1 MTLRSVALLAVAL
14 LSLAACSAEAAD
26 SSASST
32 SNVEAEKNATP
43 NALVDQTVVKG
54 SLDVGISRVAY
65 AGDEYEK
72 KQINGVPYLA
82 WEIDGVS
89 DHLSIAVEG
98 NFPSSPDVLLVD
110 ASFNLL
116 GQAQGTATDLG
127 DKATLEV
134 NAKPGKKLVLVR
146 DMEWVRP
153 MDFEISVA
161 R

>member
-1 MTLRSVALLAVAL
+1 MTLRPIVLVAAVAL
-14 LSLAACSAEAAD
+14 FSLAGCSAEATD
-26 SSASST
+26 TSASST
-32 SNVEAEKNATP
+32 ANVEAKSND
-43 NALVDQTVVKG
+43 LVDQTIVKG
-54 SLDVGISRVAY
+54 SLTVGETSRVAY

-82 WEIDGVS
+82 WEVDGAT
-89 DHLSIAVEG
+89 DHLSITVEG

-116 GQAQGTATDLG
+116 GQTQGTASDLG

-134 NAKPGKKLVLVR
+134 ARSLPGKKLVLVR

-161 R
+161 Q